1 MSRFTRMQSKRFCI
15 LRKLTRGAPDP
26 TCMGAVQLYH
36 GLPPPNTIM
45 GEEGLEPSRGVTP
58 IDPKSI
64 LSTNSSTRPNPLYD
78 TKDAP

>member
-1 MSRFTRMQSKRFCI
+1 MLFQSGETYESRAMLQLFASC
-15 LRKLTRGAPDP
+15 P
-26 TCMGAVQLYH
+26 T
-36 GLPPPNTIM
+36 LPLSPPSNTMM

-64 LSTNSSTRPNPLYD
+64 LSTNSSTRPNPLDD